1 VNQENAF
8 AESGT
13 SPTPTKTYAGA
24 SYTPGCCQDPQC
36 AQCCESGS
44 TPGARIGAL
53 PPRGYMISNG
63 SLIRDPNHDLPAL
76 PNAWTEAA
84 QRIIRAIQVDTGC
97 DRMAA
102 IRAYRR
108 GDAIARRR
116 FCADTSAGDYH
127 FLPADARGNVLY
139 CDASCRASAA

>member
-1 VNQENAF
+1 MDTQNVQHDQ
-8 AESGT
+8 
-13 SPTPTKTYAGA
+13 TKQYAGA

-63 SLIRDPNHDLPAL
+63 TVTRDLNHNLPES
-76 PNAWTEAA
+76 PNAWTEEA
-84 QRIIRAIQVDTGC
+84 QRFIRAIQVETGC
-97 DRMAA
+97 DRIAA

-108 GDAIARRR
+108 GDAITRRR

-127 FLPADARGNVLY
+127 FLPAGARANVLY
-139 CDASCRASAA
+139 CDASCRSSAASGI